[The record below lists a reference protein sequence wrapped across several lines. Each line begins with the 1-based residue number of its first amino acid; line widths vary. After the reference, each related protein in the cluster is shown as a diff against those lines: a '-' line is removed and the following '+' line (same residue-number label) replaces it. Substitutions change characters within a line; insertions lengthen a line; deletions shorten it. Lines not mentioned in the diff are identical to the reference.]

1 MKKTRFTE
9 TQIVKALKEHEAGRK
24 QEDICRELE
33 ISKATLYN
41 WKSKYGGMEMSDV
54 KRLKELEDEN
64 ARLKRMYANL
74 SLDHEILKD
83 IITKKGWGSAS
94 KGS

>member
-9 TQIVKALKEHEAGRK
+9 TQIVKALSEHEAGK
-24 QEDICRELE
+24 KVDDLCRELE
-33 ISKATLYN
+33 ISKSTFFN
-41 WKSKYGGMEMSDV
+41 WKSKYGGMEASDV
-54 KRLKELEDEN
+54 RRLKELEDEN
-64 ARLKRMYANL
+64 VRLKRMYANL

-83 IITKKGWGSAS
+83 IITKKGWGPAS

>member
-1 MKKTRFTE
+1 M
-9 TQIVKALKEHEAGRK
+9 KALSEHEAGK
-24 QEDICRELE
+24 KVDVLCRELE
-33 ISKATLYN
+33 ISTSTFFN
-41 WKSKYGGMEMSDV
+41 WKSKYGGMEASDV
-54 KRLKELEDEN
+54 RRLKELEDEN

-83 IITKKGWGSAS
+83 IITKKGWGPAS